1 MEISVGKLGTL
12 RFDAAVYAYVGSAQ
26 GPGGLRSRIGRH
38 LEKGKRRHWHIDYLR
53 EHAEIDRI
61 WVIDGS
67 RRLECAVAARLS
79 ALAAASPVPGFGASD
94 CRCGSHLVACRGAPS
109 RRRFERDL
117 AKTLAGG
124 CGIRVRE
131 WAPRG

>member
-1 MEISVGKLGTL
+1 MRLPVGKLGPL

-53 EHAEIDRI
+53 DHAEIDRI

-79 ALAAASPVPGFGASD
+79 ALAAASPVAGFGASD
-94 CRCGSHLVACRGAPS
+94 CRCGSHLVALRRPPS
-109 RRRFERDL
+109 RRRLERDL
-117 AKTLAGG
+117 GETLADGR
-124 CGIRVRE
+124 GIRVRD
-131 WAPRG
+131 WSPRG